1 MAKSNK
7 FEKTKKLTDSRILG
21 SRMSLKCVVFII
33 QRQKITANGL
43 NKPKQKVWY
52 VNWVVLETAFERG
65 LVLEI
70 WAKSLKNILT
80 L

>member
-21 SRMSLKCVVFII
+21 SRMSLKYVVFII

-52 VNWVVLETAFERG
+52 VN
-65 LVLEI
+65 
-70 WAKSLKNILT
+70 
-80 L
+80 

>member
-21 SRMSLKCVVFII
+21 SRMSLKCVVFIT

-43 NKPKQKVWY
+43 NKPKQKV
-52 VNWVVLETAFERG
+52 
-65 LVLEI
+65 
-70 WAKSLKNILT
+70 
-80 L
+80 